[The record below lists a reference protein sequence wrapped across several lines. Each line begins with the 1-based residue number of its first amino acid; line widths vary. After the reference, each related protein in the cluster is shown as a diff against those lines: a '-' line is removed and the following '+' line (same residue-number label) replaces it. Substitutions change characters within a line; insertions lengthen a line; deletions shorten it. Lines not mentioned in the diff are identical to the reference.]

1 MSSMADAEEL
11 LKEAEKHMNKKSMI
25 FRKKPD
31 YERAADC
38 YQKAAQILR
47 SPAVKKF
54 SDAVKAFENASN
66 AHVKAGAQFF
76 GAVAM
81 ENAAN
86 ILRDMKENESSR
98 DRYKKASAIFRD
110 AGNAEKAAESLM
122 KAAKAIAEDD
132 VDSAIK
138 LYLESMSIYEDEEKH
153 IFIGDS
159 WRACLGLMMRH
170 RKVDDAIQLLT
181 RMIHNFE
188 LLEQTDYMYKAQLS
202 VVVLLLSKGDS
213 VAASSARD
221 GFGDFMMTREGQ
233 AASDLIQAFEDG
245 DSAAVES
252 MTKTQT
258 FTLLENQIARAA
270 NNLKNVCEECSSDMT
285 GARANSSKQ
294 SSATQKPT
302 EAAASKQTA
311 DPDDEMDDLL

>member
-1 MSSMADAEEL
+1 
-11 LKEAEKHMNKKSMI
+11 
-25 FRKKPD
+25 
-31 YERAADC
+31 
-38 YQKAAQILR
+38 
-47 SPAVKKF
+47 
-54 SDAVKAFENASN
+54 
-66 AHVKAGAQFF
+66 
-76 GAVAM
+76 M

-86 ILRDMKENESSR
+86 ILRDLKENSTSC
-98 DRYKKASAIFRD
+98 DRYKKASAIYRE

-132 VDSAIK
+132 VDNAIK

-170 RKVDDAIQLLT
+170 RKVDDAIQLLK

-188 LLEQTDYMYKAQLS
+188 ILDQTDYMYKAQLS
-202 VVVLLLSKGDS
+202 VVVLLLSKGDM

-221 GFGDFMMTREGQ
+221 SFGDFMMTREGQ

-270 NNLKNVCEECSSDMT
+270 SNLKNVCEQCASDMT
-285 GARANSSKQ
+285 GARVS
-294 SSATQKPT
+294 
-302 EAAASKQTA
+302 ASKQASTA
-311 DPDDEMDDLL
+311 RKTEGTDQKQATDPDDEMDDLL